1 LHSGFST
8 IFKIVQSNWDLIQWK
23 FNQI

>member
-8 IFKIVQSNWDLIQWK
+8 IFIIVQNSWDLIQWK